1 MSRVVL
7 MRTSP
12 DTVLPDIARV
22 MRDADYD
29 ATLDRAA
36 PTALKINVSWH
47 HWYPACSTT
56 PWQLDGVIQTLL
68 DDGYRRDLLF
78 AAHNRTVVVD
88 AHVGE
93 QANKHRPVVDAY
105 GLRNIHLYEDEDWV
119 RYEPSGRTRTLH
131 EVYPEGVRIPRRL
144 MGSNIIHLPTMKTH
158 VFTTITGAMKNAFG
172 GLLFEKRHYC
182 HATIHETLV
191 DLLMIQKE
199 IHPGVFAV
207 VDGTFVGDGPGPRC
221 MDVKERGLVLAG
233 ADQVAVDATIAC
245 LMGIDPFEIPFLKMA
260 HEDGLGTADVREIE
274 VVGED
279 IEEVRWDVEARR
291 ETFASRG
298 QKLIYWGPLKRLEK
312 VLLRTAIAP
321 WSYAASR
328 LYHDVYWYNV
338 IGRGRVREALGG
350 VWGQLFQKYPSIGR
364 ELPDVPAFSRA
375 VLESSEQRRCT

>member
-1 MSRVVL
+1 MARVAL
-7 MRTSP
+7 IRTTP
-12 DTVLPDIARV
+12 DTVLSDVGCA
-22 MRDADYD
+22 MREANYD
-29 ATLDRAA
+29 ATLDRNAQ
-36 PTALKINVSWH
+36 TALKVNISWH

-68 DDGYRRDLLF
+68 ADRYRPSDLF

-93 QANKHRPVVDAY
+93 QTNKHLPVVEKH
-105 GLRNIHLYEDEDWV
+105 GIRNIHLYEDEKWTH
-119 RYEPSGRTRTLH
+119 YEPSGRLRTLH
-131 EVYPEGVRIPRRL
+131 QVYPEGVCIPQRL
-144 MGSNIIHLPTMKTH
+144 IGSNIIHLPTMKTH
-158 VFTTITGAMKNAFG
+158 VFTTLTGAMKNAFG

-221 MDVKERGLVLAG
+221 MEVQERGLLLAG
-233 ADQVAVDATIAC
+233 ADQVAVDATIAR
-245 LMGIDPFEIPFLKMA
+245 LMGLDPFDIPFLRMA
-260 HEDGLGTADVREIE
+260 HEDGLGTADERDIE
-274 VVGED
+274 VYGED
-279 IEEVRWDVEARR
+279 IEKVQWEVEAQR

-312 VLLRTAIAP
+312 LLLRTVIAP

-338 IGRGRVREALGG
+338 IGRGRARKALTGA
-350 VWGQLFQKYPSIGR
+350 WGQLFKNYPG
-364 ELPDVPAFSRA
+364 
-375 VLESSEQRRCT
+375 